1 MSKEDLIKKFNMIDY
16 NNELEKILE
25 TKPFS
30 GDTKNLL
37 LSMLYK
43 IENAYKDYRQVKQE
57 VVSKS
62 DFIEEILEIIKQ
74 VKEIRIAQPRTE
86 EIKLLEEKQVKFII
100 DKEKETI
107 LVLPNEK
114 SLLYSLYKITNQ
126 EKCIQEEDTI
136 LSVPFCEFLDIG
148 NNMNQS
154 EIIRDFNGWTWEIAE
169 TEIESIEYNL
179 AFQNLIYLF
188 GKEFLQEW
196 IHESGE
202 KKVLLKEFE
211 SILWQKYG
219 EEKRKL
225 LLKNLYQ
232 VILLTY
238 YHIHE
243 EEKQK
248 LLDYQEQKEE
258 SLKKLE
264 NKKVFLQEITDQK
277 KNLTEQIKRIDIILN
292 DRELMIKEYKQ
303 RNSKLANKDK
313 IFSISHLNDLLEKER
328 QEALRK
334 ISEYNKLLD
343 PLQYVHQKEELYQ
356 QVEFLKEMKLET
368 KIEISPFLI
377 NLQRCFLACFKLEI
391 EKIDNKKDVLK
402 YLSIFRYYHFLPCG
416 RNKKIFEVEE
426 LKLQLGE
433 ILTLLLQKAFLYE
446 VVEKFSKEDKQNEE
460 ILKQL
465 FLTKII
471 DMENIYFRIR
481 KKEEKFVL
489 EIYDTNI
496 LENEI
501 SLEENFTKEDLL
513 VKLNKNIKV
522 IKK

>member
-136 LSVPFCEFLDIG
+136 LSVPFCEFLNIG

-248 LLDYQEQKEE
+248 LLDYQEEKEE

-313 IFSISHLNDLLEKER
+313 IFSI
-328 QEALRK
+328 
-334 ISEYNKLLD
+334 
-343 PLQYVHQKEELYQ
+343 
-356 QVEFLKEMKLET
+356 
-368 KIEISPFLI
+368 
-377 NLQRCFLACFKLEI
+377 
-391 EKIDNKKDVLK
+391 
-402 YLSIFRYYHFLPCG
+402 
-416 RNKKIFEVEE
+416 
-426 LKLQLGE
+426 
-433 ILTLLLQKAFLYE
+433 
-446 VVEKFSKEDKQNEE
+446 
-460 ILKQL
+460 
-465 FLTKII
+465 
-471 DMENIYFRIR
+471 
-481 KKEEKFVL
+481 
-489 EIYDTNI
+489 
-496 LENEI
+496 
-501 SLEENFTKEDLL
+501 
-513 VKLNKNIKV
+513 
-522 IKK
+522 